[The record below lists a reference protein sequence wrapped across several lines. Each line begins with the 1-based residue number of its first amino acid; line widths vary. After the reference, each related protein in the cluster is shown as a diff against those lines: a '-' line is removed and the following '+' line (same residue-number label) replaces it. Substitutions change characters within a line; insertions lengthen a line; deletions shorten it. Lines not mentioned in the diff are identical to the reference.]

1 MKGLITKVNLFDQ
14 SSLSVDQ
21 IYDHAQSLRH
31 DIDVNVSF
39 TAVTG
44 VRIPVGTPNSKR
56 LGRLR
61 DQVFLTSAL
70 PHFQLSDVAPP
81 LPTIS
86 ISPLAI
92 G

>member
-31 DIDVNVSF
+31 DIDANVSF

-61 DQVFLTSAL
+61 DRVFLTSAL
-70 PHFQLSDVAPP
+70 PHTFSLVMLPRHYPP
-81 LPTIS
+81 SRSAL
-86 ISPLAI
+86 
-92 G
+92 